1 MADFSAFHKATNPR
15 VRGILNYASR
25 NENGCKIISDNEMK
39 DRGFSQNKKGYWL
52 IKVKY
57 PCKNFAYHH
66 LHKVVFELHHGKFF
80 SFEIE
85 TENNASLEMAQ
96 NIQKSNTK
104 IFLKGEITSVVLYI
118 HL

>member
-1 MADFSAFHKATNPR
+1 
-15 VRGILNYASR
+15 
-25 NENGCKIISDNEMK
+25 MK
-39 DRGFSQNKKGYWL
+39 DRGFSQIKKGYWL

-85 TENNASLEMAQ
+85 TENNARQLMHVSHFCH
-96 NIQKSNTK
+96 NKNCFNVK
-104 IFLKGEITSVVLYI
+104 IWPFYLIFICPTWP
-118 HL
+118 